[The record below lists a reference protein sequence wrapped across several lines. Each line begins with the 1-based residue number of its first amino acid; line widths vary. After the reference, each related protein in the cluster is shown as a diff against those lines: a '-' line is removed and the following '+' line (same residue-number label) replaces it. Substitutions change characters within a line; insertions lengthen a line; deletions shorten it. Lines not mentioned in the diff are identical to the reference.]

1 MSFKRMLCGALLALV
16 PALAIV
22 LRPGTPGAVGCTTH
36 QCDPDI
42 VCIDGN
48 GNSTTVSDA
57 GLCGP
62 ATGGTPVAHY
72 NLAVQFNGRAF
83 TWTTTTLSGPWL
95 DFPGNRTY
103 VISLPQQL
111 IDLGATLSIPPKVYV
126 SADNP
131 SDAAPHMNL
140 TVASGALAEF
150 ENVMSTQFSVLNA
163 TCAGYSL
170 LVEVD
175 GTLDGFGPDGFG
187 PDAGGTEASLDA
199 HADVQTETS
208 TDAEA
213 GP

>member
-1 MSFKRMLCGALLALV
+1 MLFGAPLALG
-16 PALAIV
+16 PALAIA

-36 QCDPDI
+36 QCDPEI

-48 GNSTTVSDA
+48 GNSTTVTDA
-57 GLCGP
+57 GLCGST
-62 ATGGTPVAHY
+62 TGGTPVAHY
-72 NLAVQFNGRAF
+72 NLAVQLNGRAF

-103 VISLPQQL
+103 VISLPQEL
-111 IDLGATLSIPPKVYV
+111 IDLGATLSTVPTALV

-140 TVASGALAEF
+140 TNASGSLAEF
-150 ENVMSTQFSVLNA
+150 ENVTSTQFSVLNA

-170 LVEVD
+170 LIEVS

-187 PDAGGTEASLDA
+187 ADGGGSESSLDA
-199 HADVQTETS
+199 QADVQTETS
-208 TDAEA
+208 ADADA
-213 GP
+213 GL

>member
-1 MSFKRMLCGALLALV
+1 MLFGALLALAPG
-16 PALAIV
+16 PAIA
-22 LRPGTPGAVGCTTH
+22 LRPGAPGAVGCTTH
-36 QCDPDI
+36 QCDPVI

-62 ATGGTPVAHY
+62 ATGGTPIPHY
-72 NLAVQFNGRAF
+72 NLAAQFNGRAF

-95 DFPGNRTY
+95 DFPGERTY
-103 VISLPQQL
+103 VISLPQEL
-111 IDLGATLSIPPKVYV
+111 VALGATLTTVPTAVV

-140 TVASGALAEF
+140 TNASGALAEF
-150 ENVMSTQFSVLNA
+150 GNVTSTQFSVLNA

-170 LVEVD
+170 FIEVD
-175 GTLDGFGPDGFG
+175 GTLNGFGPDG
-187 PDAGGTEASLDA
+187 GTTETSLDA
-199 HADVQTETS
+199 HGDVQTETS
-208 TDAEA
+208 MDAEA